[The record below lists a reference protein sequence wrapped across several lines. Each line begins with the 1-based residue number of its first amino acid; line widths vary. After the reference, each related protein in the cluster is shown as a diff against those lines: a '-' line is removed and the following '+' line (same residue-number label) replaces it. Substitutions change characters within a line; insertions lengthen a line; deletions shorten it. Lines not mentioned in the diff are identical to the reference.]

1 MNNNNEIRRFQ
12 CNRCNT
18 SSLVLKKVWD
28 QQHHGFAC
36 DACWATIQTQTQSR
50 YKRTSCVIG

>member
-1 MNNNNEIRRFQ
+1 MENENKIRQ
-12 CNRCNT
+12 YNCSKCNK

-36 DACWATIQTQTQSR
+36 DACWATIQNQNK
-50 YKRTSCVIG
+50 KRCTVQ

>member
-1 MNNNNEIRRFQ
+1 MEKDNEIRRFQ
-12 CNRCNT
+12 CNKCNK

-36 DACWATIQTQTQSR
+36 DAFWATIQTQTR
-50 YKRTSCVIG
+50 YKRCTVQ